1 MFCVGL
7 EGCSAQADGAS
18 PGPGSDGGASTPS
31 SVPAVLGFSTVITPT
46 IPTPSGPDG
55 VASAPPA
62 RIGTP
67 APSQRIRFIPTQVVL
82 PGGAH
87 APVLPA
93 STVSGQLMVP
103 EGARNV
109 GWWDGGAEAGDPFG
123 SVVVAGHVDTKTE
136 GLGFF
141 SRLRHIQ
148 PGETVVLHGAG
159 HTASYRVS
167 SIVSVPKNALA
178 TKSGAFDQRVDHR
191 LVLITCTGPYDASRG
206 GYADNLVVTATAIG
220 LAK

>member
-31 SVPAVLGFSTVITPT
+31 SVLAVPGFSTVITPT
-46 IPTPSGPDG
+46 IPTPSGPE
-55 VASAPPA
+55 ASAPPA

-82 PGGAH
+82 PGGAQ

-93 STVSGQLMVP
+93 STVSGMLLGP
-103 EGARNV
+103 DGA
-109 GWWDGGAEAGDPFG
+109 GIGGGWDGGAEAGDPFG
-123 SVVVAGHVDTKTE
+123 WVVVAGHIDTKTE